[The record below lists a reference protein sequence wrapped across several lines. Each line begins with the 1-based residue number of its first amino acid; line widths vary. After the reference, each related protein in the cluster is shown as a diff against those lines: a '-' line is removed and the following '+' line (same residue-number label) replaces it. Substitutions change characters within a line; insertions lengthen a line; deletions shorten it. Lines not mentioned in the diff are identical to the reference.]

1 MRAETNSYLH
11 FEKHQS
17 QFIELPIIHMGGR
30 FNTEKSISGL
40 RVLLLFYRTNT
51 ANYHV
56 KQHKKITNTFHLHDE

>member
-30 FNTEKSISGL
+30 FNTEKIISGL
-40 RVLLLFYRTNT
+40 RALLLYSFT
-51 ANYHV
+51 APIL
-56 KQHKKITNTFHLHDE
+56 QMIT